1 MKLKLFISLLFL
13 GILFSCT
20 KEEIPADPMKDFY
33 LLETIN
39 LDSYRMELYATNHQW
54 TLGYN
59 QVYFRIKDAE
69 GKTINNPD
77 ISWTPVMHMVS
88 KTHSCPVSSV
98 SSSEFEGI
106 GSGFVIFQM
115 PSNDSEYWDISFNI
129 TINGSSMSVTKE
141 VEVNLPLD
149 NRKRVS
155 VFMDANEQ
163 KYVLALVEPSAPKIA
178 VNDIRMKLFKM
189 ETMMSF
195 SVVPNG
201 TILLDPRMP
210 SMDNHSS
217 PNNVDLSYN
226 PGTNSYE
233 GKLSLTMSGYWK
245 LNLQYLDSNG
255 QLVKGNEVTDTT
267 PSSNLYLE
275 LEF

>member
-163 KYVLALVEPSAPKIA
+163 KYVLALVEPSEPKIA

-195 SVVPNG
+195 SVVPYG